1 MSSSP
6 RAPVAAASASAART
20 VRASA
25 ARRLARLA
33 PRPGDV
39 YTSAVQIIRWFVEL
53 IRDPGE
59 LIRWGGYPALA
70 LIVFLETGAL
80 VFFLPG
86 DSLLVMAGVYAAKGD
101 LSIWALNLLL
111 IPLAILGDAVSY
123 TIGARAGPHIFNR
136 PRSRLFRPEHLKA
149 AHDFYEKHG
158 GKAIIIARFMP
169 LVRTFVPVVAGV
181 AQMSYRKF
189 ASYNVVGGAA
199 WVLSMTLLGYGL
211 GSSIP
216 NLERHIEKVVIIVV
230 LVSIAPGIVEYLRAR
245 RRAAAAQRAM
255 EE

>member
-1 MSSSP
+1 
-6 RAPVAAASASAART
+6 
-20 VRASA
+20 
-25 ARRLARLA
+25 
-33 PRPGDV
+33 
-39 YTSAVQIIRWFVEL
+39 VQIIRWFVEL

-86 DSLLVMAGVYAAKGD
+86 TRCSSWRSVRGEGR
-101 LSIWALNLLL
+101 
-111 IPLAILGDAVSY
+111 PLHLGAEPAPHPMAILGDAVSY
-123 TIGARAGPHIFNR
+123 QIGARAGPHIFNR
-136 PRSRLFRPEHLKA
+136 PRSRLFRPEHLQA

-169 LVRTFVPVVAGV
+169 LVRTFVPIVAGV
-181 AQMSYRKF
+181 AQMSYRRF

-211 GSSIP
+211 GNSIP
-216 NLERHIEKVVIIVV
+216 NLERHIEKVIVVVV
-230 LVSIAPGIVEYLRAR
+230 LVSIAPGIIEYVRIR
-245 RRAAAAQRAM
+245 RRAAAAQRAL
-255 EE
+255 EGRGNVE